1 MKDIKRLCR
10 IAAGIVLVIAVACGI
25 DAWNEAQAIKRE
37 TDRMPELWHIL
48 TFAEDKGAEWATDEL
63 LINNVD
69 SFKKASL
76 YKKWASRPTTQH
88 LQRKIFGCYQTNFGL
103 LSITM
108 IQNGIAA
115 YKSSFKQIVSSLP
128 LKTSTSAAMPSKQPV
143 TRSS

>member
-25 DAWNEAQAIKRE
+25 DVWNEAQAIKRE

-48 TFAEDKGAEWATDEL
+48 TFAEL

-76 YKKWASRPTTQH
+76 YKKWGEPTDH
-88 LQRKIFGCYQTNFGL
+88 AVSAKEDIWV
-103 LSITM
+103 LSDQFRLIVDYDDTER
-108 IQNGIAA
+108 IERI
-115 YKSSFKQIVSSLP
+115 KVVSS
-128 LKTSTSAAMPSKQPV
+128 Q
-143 TRSS
+143 

>member
-25 DAWNEAQAIKRE
+25 DVWNEAQAIKRE

-76 YKKWASRPTTQH
+76 YKKWGEPTDHAASDQFRLIVDYDDTE
-88 LQRKIFGCYQTNFGL
+88 RIERIKV
-103 LSITM
+103 
-108 IQNGIAA
+108 
-115 YKSSFKQIVSSLP
+115 VSS
-128 LKTSTSAAMPSKQPV
+128 Q
-143 TRSS
+143 

>member
-25 DAWNEAQAIKRE
+25 DVWNEAQAIKRE

-76 YKKWASRPTTQH
+76 YKKVGRADRP
-88 LQRKIFGCYQTNFGL
+88 R
-103 LSITM
+103 SICKGRYLGV
-108 IQNGIAA
+108 IRPISA
-115 YKSSFKQIVSSLP
+115 YCRL
-128 LKTSTSAAMPSKQPV
+128 
-143 TRSS
+143 R